1 MPKVVLIRRSMY
13 PVVLEL
19 IVAFVDERLDT
30 VIEHL
35 LQNPIAIVVADR
47 FKPEALGP
55 GRLANDLSTKCLE
68 SCFDT
73 YCFELVV
80 CH

>member
-1 MPKVVLIRRSMY
+1 MPKVVLIRCSMY

-19 IVAFVDERLDT
+19 IVALVDEWLDA
-30 VIEHL
+30 VVEHL
-35 LQNPIAIVVADR
+35 LQNLIAIVVAHR

-55 GRLANDLSTKCLE
+55 GRIANDLGTKCLE